1 MNTLYFVLFIS
12 ISLCTFS
19 LKCEIIRN
27 VAVIGG
33 GGNIGSEL
41 TLYLKSKSLNVTA
54 YDDNPQLP
62 RSILH
67 VIKMNSRSINTVHLQ
82 SYDVIIFLGG
92 CTSRVA
98 CSELSV
104 EERYRRNVLDL
115 LDIVDRM
122 KPTQHFITASTGAI
136 AEGRRNSKETYG
148 IFEFLLDEYTESMY
162 TREIEFKKK
171 NNTIFVP

>member
-41 TLYLKSKSLNVTA
+41 TLYLKSKGLNVTA
-54 YDDNPQLP
+54 DDDNPQLS

-82 SYDVIIFLGG
+82 SYDVIIFL
-92 CTSRVA
+92 
-98 CSELSV
+98 L
-104 EERYRRNVLDL
+104 Y
-115 LDIVDRM
+115 
-122 KPTQHFITASTGAI
+122 
-136 AEGRRNSKETYG
+136 
-148 IFEFLLDEYTESMY
+148 
-162 TREIEFKKK
+162 
-171 NNTIFVP
+171 